1 MTITK
6 TLLATLLFT
15 FLQTSAALAQNVTN
29 QDVNTIQLTYGIKV
43 PTKNPANSPRIPAAN
58 VRVCNQANTL
68 LLYGAFSEYTLQI
81 LDFDEDIIF
90 QTELFGEDYIELPEY
105 LSGLYIIRFVY
116 GNQYFEGHIEI

>member
-29 QDVNTIQLTYGIKV
+29 QDVNTIHLTYGII
-43 PTKNPANSPRIPAAN
+43 NNSNVSTGYPRIPAAN

-68 LLYGAFSEYTLQI
+68 LLYGAFSGYTLQI

-116 GNQYFEGHIEI
+116 GNQYFEGDIEI

>member
-1 MTITK
+1 MAITK

-29 QDVNTIQLTYGIKV
+29 QDVNTIQLTYGIV
-43 PTKNPANSPRIPAAN
+43 IPTDVSKTAPRIPAAD
-58 VRVCNQANTL
+58 VRVSNQANTL
-68 LLYGAFSEYTLQI
+68 FLYGAFSEYTLQI

-90 QTELFGEDYIELPEY
+90 QTELFGEDYIELPEF

>member
-15 FLQTSAALAQNVTN
+15 FLQTSAALAQNVTS
-29 QDVNTIQLTYGIKV
+29 QDVNTIQLTYGII
-43 PTKNPANSPRIPAAN
+43 NNSNVSTGYPRIPAAN

-68 LLYGAFSEYTLQI
+68 LLYGAFSGYTLQI

-90 QTELFGEDYIELPEY
+90 QTELFGEDYIELPEF

>member
-1 MTITK
+1 MAITK

-29 QDVNTIQLTYGIKV
+29 QDVNTIQLTYGIFDPTVKEKV
-43 PTKNPANSPRIPAAN
+43 HPRIPAAN

-68 LLYGAFSEYTLQI
+68 LLYGAFSGYTLQI

>member
-43 PTKNPANSPRIPAAN
+43 PTKNPANSPRIPAAD
-58 VRVCNQANTL
+58 VRIYNQANTL
-68 LLYGAFSEYTLQI
+68 LLYGAFSGYTLQI

-90 QTELFGEDYIELPEY
+90 QTELFGENYIELPEF